1 MNNYVLLE
9 WDDNLNCL
17 LDIISAQGHPLKK
30 IVSNDTQN
38 IQLSSIFSPVS
49 IESWDT
55 FQTQED
61 ETYFC
66 GLIGKKAKIFH
77 QQIKENMGI
86 IFAPLIHPHA
96 LISPTAQVGSGS
108 VIAAGAIIASNVIVG
123 EGCFVGQ
130 GVIFG
135 HDTVIE
141 NYVTIQS
148 GVQLA
153 GHITIEQQ
161 AIIDMGATI
170 IEDVSIGHDAVVEAG
185 AVVLKNVPSQTIVS
199 GVPAKNKTIV
209 N

>member
-30 IVSNDTQN
+30 IVSQQPQN
-38 IQLSSIFSPVS
+38 LQLSPIFSSVS
-49 IESWDT
+49 LESWDT
-55 FQTQED
+55 FKPQED
-61 ETYFC
+61 ETYLC

-77 QQIKENMGI
+77 QQIKEDMGI
-86 IFAPLIHPHA
+86 IFAPLIHPNA
-96 LISPTAQVGSGS
+96 LMSPTAKVGSGS
-108 VIAAGAIIASNVIVG
+108 VISAGAILASNVMVG

-148 GVQLA
+148 GVKLA
-153 GHITIEQQ
+153 GHIRIEQRV
-161 AIIDMGATI
+161 IVDMGATI
-170 IEDVSIGHDAVVEAG
+170 IEDVRIGHDAVVEAG
-185 AVVLKNVPSQTIVS
+185 AVVLKNVPSKTIVS